1 MISLK
6 GFHSITETQWSGVAR
21 GLGLAVAA
29 DTVFNL
35 KFQYSR
41 YLFPYEKTAIAQK
54 EAAANEPYQ
63 RRAPSQ
69 QQQHREAHEAP
80 AASKVSSAILGAI
93 AVWCIATS
101 H

>member
-54 EAAANEPYQ
+54 EAAAHETYQ

-69 QQQHREAHEAP
+69 QQHREAQEAP
-80 AASKVSSAILGAI
+80 AASKVSSAMLGAI

>member
-1 MISLK
+1 MK

-54 EAAANEPYQ
+54 EAASQEPYQ
-63 RRAPSQ
+63 RRTPA
-69 QQQHREAHEAP
+69 QQHRELHDAP
-80 AASKVSSAILGAI
+80 AAAKVST
-93 AVWCIATS
+93 AVFCAMVAFK

>member
-1 MISLK
+1 MK

-54 EAAANEPYQ
+54 EAASHEPYQ
-63 RRAPSQ
+63 RRAPQ
-69 QQQHREAHEAP
+69 QQSRELHDAP
-80 AASKVSSAILGAI
+80 AAAKVSTAVFYAILAFK
-93 AVWCIATS
+93 